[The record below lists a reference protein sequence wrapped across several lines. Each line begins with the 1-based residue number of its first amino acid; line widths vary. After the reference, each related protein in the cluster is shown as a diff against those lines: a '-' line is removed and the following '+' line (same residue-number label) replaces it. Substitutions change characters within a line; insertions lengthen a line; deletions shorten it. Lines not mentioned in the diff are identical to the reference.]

1 MAQTARALSIERGV
15 PAWARFFSDLREVG
29 AIRFLVDGQLCARV
43 TSRLRQAF
51 FLGYRKELGKR
62 LGELKSQA
70 IGIPKAFQQ

>member
-15 PAWARFFSDLREVG
+15 PAWAHFFSDLREVG

-43 TSRLRQAF
+43 VAF
-51 FLGYRKELGKR
+51 AAGLLSWAIARNWAKR